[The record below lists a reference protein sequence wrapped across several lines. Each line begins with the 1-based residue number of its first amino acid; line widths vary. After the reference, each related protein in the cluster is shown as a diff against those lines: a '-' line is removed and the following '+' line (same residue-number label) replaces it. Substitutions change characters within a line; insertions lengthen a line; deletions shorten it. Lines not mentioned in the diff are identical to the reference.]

1 MLCRLFES
9 QVGVELDDAGGV
21 KVDDFSRS
29 SVPHIYAI
37 GDVTN
42 RLQLTPVALMEV
54 TEAVAAW
61 CHRCLLMRPAVWQEA
76 PSAQVEQHI

>member
-1 MLCRLFES
+1 M
-9 QVGVELDDAGGV
+9 GVELDDAGGV

-54 TEAVAAW
+54 NETLIAW
-61 CHRCLLMRPAVWQEA
+61 CSSCHDSSGCTFSWSVRTRAC
-76 PSAQVEQHI
+76 